1 MQSDYSQGLV
11 CTSCGTPRSNKSK
24 ALCRACYYRISGR
37 ENRQQTVLGH
47 ATRWAKRIFPGVNSG
62 CTHHWIYPPPNG
74 PTSIGWCR
82 ICGANDE
89 SANSVH
95 THDMFLP
102 PKRRQPYCPADG
114 IPTLCF
120 ALGAVSMFFTA
131 VQGFRLRGLLLIRE
145 QQYPSS
151 ATPTVQSIGL
161 YPKGLR
167 QSPKARTFSRWR
179 RLA

>member
-82 ICGANDE
+82 ICGAHDE
-89 SANSVH
+89 SATASIR
-95 THDMFLP
+95 M
-102 PKRRQPYCPADG
+102 
-114 IPTLCF
+114 LCF
-120 ALGAVSMFFTA
+120 SPQSEGNRNAQPMEYRPCVSPLGQFRCSSQRFRVS
-131 VQGFRLRGLLLIRE
+131 G
-145 QQYPSS
+145 
-151 ATPTVQSIGL
+151 
-161 YPKGLR
+161 
-167 QSPKARTFSRWR
+167 
-179 RLA
+179 